1 MGEMISKKQGSEG
14 KKTQVERGLEADD
27 LNQDSKGFV
36 LPTCDLF
43 NEARRP
49 LVDTSPSLTEV
60 LRLPYPKS
68 SLLPSVT
75 RILQAT
81 MSEESRAVLARWEAR
96 MTRELGEEGFRQH
109 KKDNFARGHRLHR
122 VVEEFLETGS
132 VPEMDE
138 VEDPVSKLHLLSFS
152 GVREHLAQP
161 LALESAV
168 EHQQLGYSG
177 IVDCVA
183 RYKDQ
188 LVLIDWK
195 TAEKEK
201 NRAED
206 LYDNPL
212 QLAAYLGAINRDPR
226 YSELG
231 NLTSAAVCVVY
242 NSGLP
247 AVTHVFDSEQM
258 SEYWDKWLERL
269 EQYHAENC

>member
-1 MGEMISKKQGSEG
+1 MGEMIRKKQGSEG

-27 LNQDSKGFV
+27 LNQDSRGFV

-96 MTRELGEEGFRQH
+96 MTRELGEEGFKQH

-122 VVEEFLETGS
+122 V
-132 VPEMDE
+132 

-195 TAEKEK
+195 TAEREK
-201 NRAED
+201 NR
-206 LYDNPL
+206 
-212 QLAAYLGAINRDPR
+212 R
-226 YSELG
+226 
-231 NLTSAAVCVVY
+231 
-242 NSGLP
+242 
-247 AVTHVFDSEQM
+247 
-258 SEYWDKWLERL
+258 
-269 EQYHAENC
+269 